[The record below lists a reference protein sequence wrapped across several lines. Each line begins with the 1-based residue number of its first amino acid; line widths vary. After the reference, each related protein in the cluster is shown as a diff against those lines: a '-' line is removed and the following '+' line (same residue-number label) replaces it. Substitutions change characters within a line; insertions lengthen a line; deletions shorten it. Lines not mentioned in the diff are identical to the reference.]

1 MGGKATKC
9 ITCGGTKGSRRREA
23 YAQSKTTQ
31 TSSNTSFAGE
41 AHTID
46 YKRITSKYKFTEE
59 VLGAG
64 NFGKVFLA

>member
-1 MGGKATKC
+1 MAGP
-9 ITCGGTKGSRRREA
+9 
-23 YAQSKTTQ
+23 AQ
-31 TSSNTSFAGE
+31 
-41 AHTID
+41 TID